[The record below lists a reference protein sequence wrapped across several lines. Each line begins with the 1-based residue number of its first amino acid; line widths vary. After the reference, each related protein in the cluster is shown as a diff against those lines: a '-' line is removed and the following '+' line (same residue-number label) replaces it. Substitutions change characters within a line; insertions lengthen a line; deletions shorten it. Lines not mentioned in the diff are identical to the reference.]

1 MRRTTETWFVL
12 NHYCCQSREFWQN
25 TKCTRGDADSYRVR
39 TMKDFAT
46 YDLNDVK
53 DTRPLEQNKLIKP
66 SAPVHP
72 TMRV

>member
-1 MRRTTETWFVL
+1 
-12 NHYCCQSREFWQN
+12 
-25 TKCTRGDADSYRVR
+25 
-39 TMKDFAT
+39 MKDFAT